1 MYIVG
6 SVNNFKLKKCCLQLS
21 LLLISHM
28 DLIHC
33 FWTLNIFSQSVVFP
47 KYGTITEIGLCI
59 RMICSNHSRET
70 NWFANMYRAYEILFS
85 ARQTFSICDF
95 QFKLLS
101 TIKPSN
107 FTVST
112 HVLFLMSIW
121 SLNLFRNTL
130 ILVLLLGYLISA

>member
-1 MYIVG
+1 MFTAVTAFNITYE
-6 SVNNFKLKKCCLQLS
+6 SN
-21 LLLISHM
+21 
-28 DLIHC
+28 C
-33 FWTLNIFSQSVVFP
+33 FWGLNIASQFVEFSQNMIPYRIMDSAHAAHAWYTVTTV
-47 KYGTITEIGLCI
+47 GTLTG
-59 RMICSNHSRET
+59 
-70 NWFANMYRAYEILFS
+70 FANMYRAYEILFS

-107 FTVST
+107 FAVST
-112 HVLFLMSIW
+112 LFLHLHVLFLMSIW